1 MNNLQIVPFSMT
13 ATTLLWNSITLP
25 IPGGT
30 IEMEMLNIFGLVAAQ
45 MSTHVNVE
53 LITIASILISNATAT
68 PLRHYN

>member
-1 MNNLQIVPFSMT
+1 MT
-13 ATTLLWNSITLP
+13 ATTLLWNSIKSP

-53 LITIASILISNATAT
+53 LITTVSILILNATAT